1 MLACLC
7 MFNRIICVQ
16 HLLVKERENN
26 NQEVHT
32 VNVAENFSRD
42 SVVLSSNFFLNPF
55 VFFMNSS
62 KCYIH
67 LIYHFHNLV

>member
-1 MLACLC
+1 

-16 HLLVKERENN
+16 HLLVKEKENN

-42 SVVLSSNFFLNPF
+42 SVVLFTNFLKVLHTSNQLLP
-55 VFFMNSS
+55 
-62 KCYIH
+62 
-67 LIYHFHNLV
+67 